1 MKKRLLLIFLLII
14 PIVIA
19 QPQVDYNDLSEMD
32 LNFNLD
38 SQFFLAP
45 TREQYGIDFIET
57 NLTFF
62 PQNRLNEVPIQT
74 VLSLSTKSFPEI
86 SVRKEADSLVFRWEK
101 PVGQQYL
108 YGLSSK
114 INLKNNLLQIKDGI
128 KFPITSSEYPEYIIP
143 TKFIDLNDDIKNKA
157 QELAKG
163 ESDLYTVTFKIA
175 DWVETNINYN
185 LSTLTADVVQP
196 SSWVLRNKEGVC
208 DELTNL
214 FISMVRSLGIPAKF
228 VSGMAYTNTNGAW
241 GPHAWAEVYFPG
253 KGWVPFDITYGQ
265 FGWIDPTHIK
275 LMQSLDSGDP
285 SVKFSWKSYNVDF
298 KADEIK
304 LDTTLVKEGP
314 KIERLVEMTV
324 TPLKND
330 VGPGS
335 YVPIKINIKNLKD
348 VYLPESLFVI
358 KAPELTERNAK
369 HVLLKPNQERT
380 LFWILKIP
388 DNVEKEYTYSTTFEV
403 RDMFHEVASE
413 KINYASNLK
422 VISKEEAE
430 NIIKELDVGE
440 EKTYSKDISLS
451 CNVNGRKY
459 LFSYENA
466 KANCIAKNTG
476 NTELDNVNVCYV
488 DECKNVNILIGQQ
501 EDVSFDLVN
510 LTPLKEKLLFSAKNN
525 DVSVNNYVAV
535 SILEDPGL
543 RINNFI
549 PPVMLDYDEN
559 IVLDFSLSARAPVK
573 ELSVSLNGDNIYDIK
588 DLEKQ
593 QNIKIDAAGKDFS
606 GDDKIVLK
614 FKYYD
619 ENGHKYEKE
628 EEYPVEIVNLPWYAK
643 MFKWFKSLI

>member
-214 FISMVRSLGIPAKF
+214 FISMVRSLGIPARF
-228 VSGMAYTNTNGAW
+228 VSGMSYTNLNHEF
-241 GPHAWAEVYFPG
+241 GPHAWAEVYFPD

-265 FGWIDPTHIK
+265 FGWIDPTHVK
-275 LMQSLDSGDP
+275 LKTNIDSGDA
-285 SVKFSWKSYNVDF
+285 SIRYTWKAYNVKF
-298 KADEIK
+298 
-304 LDTTLVKEGP
+304 DTTKVNP
-314 KIERLVEMTV
+314 K
-324 TPLKND
+324 
-330 VGPGS
+330 
-335 YVPIKINIKNLKD
+335 
-348 VYLPESLFVI
+348 
-358 KAPELTERNAK
+358 A
-369 HVLLKPNQERT
+369 
-380 LFWILKIP
+380 
-388 DNVEKEYTYSTTFEV
+388 
-403 RDMFHEVASE
+403 
-413 KINYASNLK
+413 
-422 VISKEEAE
+422 
-430 NIIKELDVGE
+430 NIIKLGNKIAPPSELKV
-440 EKTYSKDISLS
+440 
-451 CNVNGRKY
+451 
-459 LFSYENA
+459 
-466 KANCIAKNTG
+466 
-476 NTELDNVNVCYV
+476 
-488 DECKNVNILIGQQ
+488 
-501 EDVSFDLVN
+501 
-510 LTPLKEKLLFSAKNN
+510 
-525 DVSVNNYVAV
+525 
-535 SILEDPGL
+535 
-543 RINNFI
+543 
-549 PPVMLDYDEN
+549 
-559 IVLDFSLSARAPVK
+559 
-573 ELSVSLNGDNIYDIK
+573 
-588 DLEKQ
+588 
-593 QNIKIDAAGKDFS
+593 
-606 GDDKIVLK
+606 
-614 FKYYD
+614 
-619 ENGHKYEKE
+619 
-628 EEYPVEIVNLPWYAK
+628 
-643 MFKWFKSLI
+643 KSLISNVG